1 MKGFFCLITCACS
14 SNAVYV
20 PVDRKE
26 EGKFV
31 KCSLRI
37 KSARIEFLISRHV
50 AQLRQRGARWVFRRC
65 AAIIEKCAWPNPN
78 GHARYP
84 AECQLERDAR
94 QRSTVFGEKLSHSDQ
109 PAAMHSYLDIGIEH

>member
-1 MKGFFCLITCACS
+1 MYA
-14 SNAVYV
+14 
-20 PVDRKE
+20 PVGRKE

-31 KCSLRI
+31 KCALRI

-50 AQLRQRGARWVFRRC
+50 AQLRQRAARWVFRRC

-78 GHARYP
+78 GHARCP
-84 AECQLERDAR
+84 TECQLERDAR